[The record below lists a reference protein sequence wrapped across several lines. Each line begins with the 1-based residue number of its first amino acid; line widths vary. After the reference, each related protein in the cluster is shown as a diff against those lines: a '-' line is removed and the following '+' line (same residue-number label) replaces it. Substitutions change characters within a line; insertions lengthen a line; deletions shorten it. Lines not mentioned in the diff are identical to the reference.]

1 MRDAGGYTFDALTCF
16 EVTSRDAV
24 NWRGHIGSVLS
35 PCPPVAAEAASN
47 ANRAREPIRLVRL
60 GAWRCPVCLAE
71 ASCWLI
77 YKGHPQLLVA
87 PPCSTQLPSWLDLP
101 TCQYWST
108 GTQSAPDRR
117 FAQNCT
123 VLYARSS

>member
-101 TCQYWST
+101 STQYPVPSRPPIADLRKIV
-108 GTQSAPDRR
+108 QY
-117 FAQNCT
+117 CT
-123 VLYARSS
+123 LDLAS